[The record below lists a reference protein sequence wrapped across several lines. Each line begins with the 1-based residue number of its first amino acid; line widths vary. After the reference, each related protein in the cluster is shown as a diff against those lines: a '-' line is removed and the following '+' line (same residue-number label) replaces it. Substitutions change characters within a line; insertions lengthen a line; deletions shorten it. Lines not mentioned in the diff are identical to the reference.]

1 MKGMIQMNDYPLKD
15 NRPPLPTRKLTEIR
29 PAGYPYIFPTITWK
43 DIKEAFIF
51 CFVPADCI
59 IEFFKK
65 LFGRF

>member
-1 MKGMIQMNDYPLKD
+1 MIQMNDYPLKD
-15 NRPPLPTRKLTEIR
+15 NRPPLPTRKLTETR
-29 PAGYPYIFPTITWK
+29 PDDFSFTLPAWK